1 MRFSE
6 QNFDPDPFR
15 QFDIWYKERTLK
27 VSVYPDAF
35 SLATSF
41 SDGHVSVRII
51 LLKEYDETGFVFF
64 TNYNSKKGRQLV
76 ENKHAAMLFFWPESE
91 RQVRIEGYVEKLAGK
106 DSDRYFKSR
115 PRESQIGAWA
125 SDQSTVIRDR
135 SFLEKKVG
143 YYSQLYSS
151 RQVERPPHW
160 GGFRLV
166 PLSFEFWQ
174 EGEFRLHD
182 RILYSRN
189 SNSWEKARLSP

>member
-6 QNFDPDPFR
+6 QNIDPDPFR
-15 QFDIWYKERTLK
+15 QFDIWYKERTSK
-27 VSVYPDAF
+27 VSVYPEAS

-41 SDGHVSVRII
+41 SDGRVSVRIV
-51 LLKEYDETGFVFF
+51 LLKEYDEAGFVFF

-76 ENKHAAMLFFWPESE
+76 ENKYAAMLFFWPESE

-125 SDQSTVIRDR
+125 SDQSTVIPDR

-143 YYSQLYSS
+143 YYTQLYSS
-151 RQVERPPHW
+151 KQVERPPHW

-166 PLSFEFWQ
+166 PVSFEFWQ

-182 RILYSRN
+182 RIFYSRN